1 MDAKMQQDNLK
12 ALGTAVQYQNEHGRM
27 VGEID
32 RKMAYSEAERK
43 SALHGSLGNEYIKH
57 ALGEITYATEKA
69 NNAGQMAAFQRM
81 LEQQNI
87 SSGLTRMLEE
97 AQATNKQ
104 LQQNI
109 TNAQQNTNNAGG

>member
-1 MDAKMQQDNLK
+1 
-12 ALGTAVQYQNEHGRM
+12 
-27 VGEID
+27 
-32 RKMAYSEAERK
+32 
-43 SALHGSLGNEYIKH
+43 
-57 ALGEITYATEKA
+57 
-69 NNAGQMAAFQRM
+69 M